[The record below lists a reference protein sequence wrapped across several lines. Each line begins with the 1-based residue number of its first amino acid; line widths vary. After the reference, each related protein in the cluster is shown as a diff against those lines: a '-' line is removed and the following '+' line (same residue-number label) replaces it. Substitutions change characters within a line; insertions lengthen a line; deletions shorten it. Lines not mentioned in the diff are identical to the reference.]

1 VFVLALLV
9 LTALAARVT
18 WLRSER
24 VRAQLTGVV
33 ILGYTGI
40 FVITVWQALRGQS
53 LVHPDGATLTAF
65 GATAAVTALLAAL
78 TIAAARRRVP
88 SGGRHA
94 LNRRELALRAG

>member
-1 VFVLALLV
+1 MLALLV
-9 LTALAARVT
+9 FTALAARVT

-40 FVITVWQALRGQS
+40 FVITAWQALRGQS
-53 LVHPDGATLTAF
+53 LVHPDTATWAAF
-65 GATAAVTALLAAL
+65 GATVAVTALLALL
-78 TIAAARRRVP
+78 TVVTARRRVS

-94 LNRRELALRAG
+94 VARREFALHAG